1 MKRIVVALSALAFSS
16 LPAMSETIVG
26 MGSQPCS
33 KWLEMQ
39 RTSTAET
46 PAAQNWVL
54 GYISSSAK
62 LTADRR
68 KIEGFPPHDVLRG
81 VDNGM
86 ILKMVSD
93 SCAANT
99 AHTLDQAAAM
109 VAGQLIAQ
117 PDPVVMAVHRDGMSA
132 FATGSINDRRRAR
145 TINGN
150 PINMR

>member
-54 GYISSSAK
+54 GYVSSSAK

-68 KIEGFPPHDVLRG
+68 KIEGFPPNDILRG
-81 VDNGM
+81 IENGA

-93 SCAANT
+93 ACAANT
-99 AHTLDQAAAM
+99 AHTLDQAAAL
-109 VAGQLIAQ
+109 VSAQLIAQ
-117 PDPVVMAVHRDGMSA
+117 PDPVVMAVHREGMSA

-145 TINGN
+145 PLNGN